1 MFTHRELAWNYCISW
16 QTFDFSKTW
25 GPCLVWKHTWFASSS
40 WFHWHVP
47 CACYCAHMYSFAAIY
62 KTEKV
67 VCEWNNNGHEKGSES
82 VERVK
87 WIRGAPLL
95 NVPNGA
101 FFSPFSKD
109 FPFSPLD
116 YISAWLIVVIYDEKR
131 RPMYLPLPYWPSNVA
146 LRKVSCDGIEG
157 RRDSRSKPVSHC
169 SSGGRRY
176 TPWKNIWKGELNLRI
191 WSYFFQTRS
200 LRFQTRSATL
210 RGFLSSLLH
219 LQYL

>member
-1 MFTHRELAWNYCISW
+1 MRSCKKHNERKIHCSLELSHYTITVTMFTHRELAWNYCISW

-67 VCEWNNNGHEKGSES
+67 VCERNNNGNHKGSAL

-87 WIRGAPLL
+87 WMRGAPLL

-109 FPFSPLD
+109 FPFTPLD
-116 YISAWLIVVIYDEKR
+116 SISAWLIVVIYGKKGVQCTCLYHIDQAMLLSVKCRVME
-131 RPMYLPLPYWPSNVA
+131 
-146 LRKVSCDGIEG
+146 
-157 RRDSRSKPVSHC
+157 SR
-169 SSGGRRY
+169 GGEI
-176 TPWKNIWKGELNLRI
+176 PDQNL
-191 WSYFFQTRS
+191 
-200 LRFQTRSATL
+200 
-210 RGFLSSLLH
+210 
-219 LQYL
+219 